1 MQPNNDTSSF
11 IPPLVVDACAEFTD
25 RKTLPTKG
33 FNLLVRA
40 KRHGRWWMLKGL
52 KAEYREQTAYE
63 LLLRKEYDLM
73 SQLSHQNIVMVNS
86 IETVSGIGL
95 CIVMEWI
102 DGVSLSEWLADGN
115 TTKRQRLNV
124 ARQLIDALAYIHGRQ
139 IVHRDLKP
147 SNVMLTANGGVV
159 KLIDF
164 GLGDADSYAI
174 FKQSAGSDGYLSP
187 EQRAGGKPDI
197 RNDIYSLGCILA
209 DLHIGWTAGFVAK
222 RCKQSIEK
230 RYHNVSEVARAL
242 GRSQRIPY
250 YMVAVCVVALLF
262 FAFIL
267 QRDYHTEGI
276 ETEQT
281 YGVSIPK
288 TREATP
294 TSKAVIKET
303 DVSEPR
309 NKQAGAPD
317 KSASYY
323 ENDQAIIEK
332 AIADGKTLVD
342 NRIAAYDKE
351 IRLRADTLTSQR
363 HIEQYLRETMT
374 DINNFISDYADS
386 YKPKLTQ
393 EHAEQEINGKLL
405 LYVSE
410 RYYQPWVDLL
420 KDIPQR

>member
-1 MQPNNDTSSF
+1 
-11 IPPLVVDACAEFTD
+11 
-25 RKTLPTKG
+25 
-33 FNLLVRA
+33 
-40 KRHGRWWMLKGL
+40 MLKGL
-52 KAEYREQTAYE
+52 KAEYRGQTAYE

-102 DGVSLSEWLADGN
+102 DGVSLSGWLADGN

-124 ARQLIDALAYIHGRQ
+124 ARQLMDALAYIHGRQ

-209 DLHIGWTAGFVAK
+209 NLHIGWAAKFVVK

-230 RYHNVSEVARAL
+230 RYNNVSEVARAL
-242 GRSQRIPY
+242 DRSQRIPY
-250 YMVAVCVVALLF
+250 CIVAVCVAALLF
-262 FAFIL
+262 FAFFL
-267 QRDYHTEGI
+267 QRDYHTERI

-281 YGVSIPK
+281 YSVPVPE

-303 DVSEPR
+303 GVSEPH
-309 NKQAGAPD
+309 NKQESTTDKVAG
-317 KSASYY
+317 YY

-363 HIEQYLRETMT
+363 YVEQYLREAMT
-374 DINNFISDYADS
+374 NINDFISDYADS

-405 LYVSE
+405 LHVSE